1 MDYLRYVAY
10 AVALI
15 GVALKRRFVLEQG
28 RGVSQYVVSAWGHF
42 FRILLTGTRA
52 E

>member
-28 RGVSQYVVSAWGHF
+28 EGGVTVCGFCMGALFPNTADGDA
-42 FRILLTGTRA
+42 G
-52 E
+52 